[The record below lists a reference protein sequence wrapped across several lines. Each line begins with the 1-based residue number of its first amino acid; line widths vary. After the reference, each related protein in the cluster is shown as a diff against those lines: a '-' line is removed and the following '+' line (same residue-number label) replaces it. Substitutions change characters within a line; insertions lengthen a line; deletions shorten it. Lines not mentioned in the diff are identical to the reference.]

1 MVAVHT
7 LVAEVLANL
16 INTLETTRS
25 AQGVAV
31 MSLKRKAVVESAAEL
46 EKTPISNVGRYS
58 ARTLPAAGALVRP
71 EDIGETQMKLDI

>member
-1 MVAVHT
+1 
-7 LVAEVLANL
+7 
-16 INTLETTRS
+16 
-25 AQGVAV
+25 

-46 EKTPISNVGRYS
+46 EKTAITNVGRYS

>member
-1 MVAVHT
+1 MC
-7 LVAEVLANL
+7 
-16 INTLETTRS
+16 IRDR
-25 AQGVAV
+25 
-31 MSLKRKAVVESAAEL
+31 RKAVVESAAEL

>member
-1 MVAVHT
+1 MKKSGAWFSYQD
-7 LVAEVLANL
+7 
-16 INTLETTRS
+16 TRIG
-25 AQGVAV
+25 QGRDNAKNF
-31 MSLKRKAVVESAAEL
+31 LRENPDIAAEL